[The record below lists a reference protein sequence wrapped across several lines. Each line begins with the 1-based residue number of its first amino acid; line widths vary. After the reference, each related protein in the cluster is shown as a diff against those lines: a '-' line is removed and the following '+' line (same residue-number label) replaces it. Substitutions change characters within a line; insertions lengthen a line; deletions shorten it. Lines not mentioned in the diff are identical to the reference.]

1 MRVTEALYTWAE
13 RPEVRKGLI
22 AVCEWATVDSRL
34 QGYRERW
41 AQDGVPISLEE
52 AEYALHCLG
61 YAAFNE
67 QVEPIQYLMST
78 LVKTPSEDAVAGF
91 IERAES
97 KAPYWDALMA
107 YKESRGSDIS
117 PMLSEWP
124 PNGVE
129 RPNGRGRPRRWIFRD
144 DVLIPKAIRKFEDC
158 GLPVTSVHGPSIAV
172 AVARVFGLSER
183 NVARIW
189 ELAPNR
195 SDKSSRYSDQPCQRC
210 GCLKV
215 PMYRHHRREFL
226 CASCLPDRLPP
237 DCREGLFPSPPH
249 ARSGVYRSFCNL
261 RKVS

>member
-107 YKESRGSDIS
+107 YNAKWR
-117 PMLSEWP
+117 
-124 PNGVE
+124 
-129 RPNGRGRPRRWIFRD
+129 
-144 DVLIPKAIRKFEDC
+144 
-158 GLPVTSVHGPSIAV
+158 
-172 AVARVFGLSER
+172 
-183 NVARIW
+183 
-189 ELAPNR
+189 
-195 SDKSSRYSDQPCQRC
+195 
-210 GCLKV
+210 
-215 PMYRHHRREFL
+215 
-226 CASCLPDRLPP
+226 
-237 DCREGLFPSPPH
+237 
-249 ARSGVYRSFCNL
+249 
-261 RKVS
+261 

>member
-1 MRVTEALYTWAE
+1 MKTNASAPSLWDLLVEIGRSVVRVTEALYTWAE

-78 LVKTPSEDAVAGF
+78 LVKTPSEDAVAGV

-129 RPNGRGRPRRWIFRD
+129 RQNGRGRPRRWIFRD
-144 DVLIPKAIRKFEDC
+144 DVLIPKRRRHETEFK
-158 GLPVTSVHGPSIAV
+158 
-172 AVARVFGLSER
+172 AR
-183 NVARIW
+183 
-189 ELAPNR
+189 
-195 SDKSSRYSDQPCQRC
+195 
-210 GCLKV
+210 
-215 PMYRHHRREFL
+215 
-226 CASCLPDRLPP
+226 
-237 DCREGLFPSPPH
+237 
-249 ARSGVYRSFCNL
+249 
-261 RKVS
+261 